1 MSIRIRFLVLIGILS
16 LLATIAIAYASY
28 HFSVKNAVTEAK
40 TKGQLVFDYLEA
52 SRKYFKQHQRPQINA
67 LLTSGQFIPELKSPF
82 ALTRGVSDEF
92 QKTNPDYIFKQA
104 TVNPLHLSNK
114 ADEDDLKIIEAFKQ
128 HPDMTVDKG
137 RITKNGQPYYFFAE
151 PIKINSPNCLRCHG
165 DPQRAPLEQQKQYGT
180 EHGYNW
186 KVGDIA
192 SAYVVYVPLEKALLL
207 AQQSAV
213 KLVILGAGSILLM
226 MMILWIF
233 FSMYVVKPITMLEG
247 RATEISLG
255 KNLSEPIIT
264 PSNDEIGSLARSV
277 DRLRISVEKMLHRF
291 KK

>member
-16 LLATIAIAYASY
+16 LFATIAIAYASY

-40 TKGQLVFDYLEA
+40 TKGELVFDYLDA
-52 SRKYFKQHQRPQINA
+52 SRKYFKQHQRPKVFEI
-67 LLTSGQFIPELKSPF
+67 LPSGQFVPELLSTF

-92 QKTNPDYIFKQA
+92 QKKNPDYVFKQA
-104 TVNPLHLSNK
+104 TVNPLHLANK
-114 ADEDDLKIIEAFKQ
+114 ADKDDLKIIDAFKQ
-128 HPDMTVDKG
+128 HPDMSADEG
-137 RITKNGQPYYFFAE
+137 RITKNGQAYYFFAQ
-151 PIKINSPNCLRCHG
+151 PIKINSAKCLRCHG
-165 DPQRAPLEQQKQYGT
+165 DPQTAPKEQQEMYGT
-180 EHGYNW
+180 DHGYKW

-192 SAYVVYVPLEKALLL
+192 SAYIVYVPLEKALAL
-207 AQQSAV
+207 AKQSAV
-213 KLVILGAGSILLM
+213 KLVILGAGSILVM

-233 FSMYVVKPITMLEG
+233 FSMYVVKPITMLEE

-264 PSNDEIGSLARSV
+264 PSSDEIGSLARSV